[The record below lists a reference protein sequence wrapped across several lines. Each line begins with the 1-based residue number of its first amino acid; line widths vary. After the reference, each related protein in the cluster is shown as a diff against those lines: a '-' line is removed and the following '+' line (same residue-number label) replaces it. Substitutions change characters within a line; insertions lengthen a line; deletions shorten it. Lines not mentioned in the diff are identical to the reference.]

1 MIFIYCKNMEFVILR
16 NRWAVIILSLFFF
29 AIVNVSIASEMPLSS
44 STKIITIEYLT
55 PTKNNR
61 DISASNVDINYLI
74 AKADKVNL
82 KIYFGL
88 VATYASGSI
97 TQLEGSIEAGNLRE
111 VNFDNSAFG
120 LGPGL
125 LASFQLWSSN
135 RFSFYLNGSGNFI
148 VYNKK
153 FPAGGDYYN
162 FMWRAGPSFEYQVGN
177 SNAIG
182 VGYNWAHVSN
192 GQGVDKQ
199 NPSYDAKGIM
209 LKFTGFF

>member
-1 MIFIYCKNMEFVILR
+1 MNIIYCKVMTYVVLSNQSV
-16 NRWAVIILSLFFF
+16 VIILLLFSFVT
-29 AIVNVSIASEMPLSS
+29 ANESVASDMPSGS
-44 STKIITIEYLT
+44 NTKFISIEYLA
-55 PTKNNR
+55 PTKNDR
-61 DISASNVDINYLI
+61 DINTTNIDINFLF
-74 AKADKVNL
+74 AKADKINL

-88 VATYASGSI
+88 VATYATGSI
-97 TQLEGSIEAGNLRE
+97 TQLEGSIEDGDLRE

-125 LASFQLWSSN
+125 LASFQLWSSHK
-135 RFSFYLNGSGNFI
+135 FSVYLNGSGNFV

-162 FMWRAGPSFEYQVGN
+162 FMWRAGPAFEYQLGN

-182 VGYNWAHVSN
+182 VGYNWAHISN
-192 GQGVDKQ
+192 GQGVDQK